1 VSIVPDPLETFRGD
15 SREPSPEAIDRVT
28 KRLTDRLASLPPDE
42 EGRRPFDD
50 RRGEPARVARPS
62 RRVLALAAV
71 AVLAPLTLGMAML
84 LTRDSVEE
92 PVPVAQ
98 LSAMALERPD
108 RPLDESEYHYRVE
121 ESAPP
126 GENQPVLRIERWITT
141 DGSGR
146 EARTTRIDAGA
157 PGVGPDPTVTARTGA
172 DPLDFAG
179 LSYAELRALPTDPT
193 ALLQRLEDHG
203 LISRSDESGTAAT
216 LAELLSFEITE
227 PAVRAAAIDAL
238 ELIGG
243 RSVGTSD
250 DGSGRR
256 GVAVMGDNPDGTHWV
271 MVMDPGTTLAR
282 AFHPRTTWIPS
293 STATLPLHR
302 RWQDQA
308 VVATLP

>member
-1 VSIVPDPLETFRGD
+1 VPDPLETFRDD

-42 EGRRPFDD
+42 EGRRPFEA
-50 RRGEPARVARPS
+50 RRAEPAKVARPS

-71 AVLAPLTLGMAML
+71 AVLAPLTLGL
-84 LTRDSVEE
+84 VVLFTGDSVEE

-108 RPLDESEYHYRVE
+108 RPLSEGEYHYRVE
-121 ESAPP
+121 ESALA
-126 GENQPVLRIERWITT
+126 GDQPVLRIERWITT

-146 EARTTRIDAGA
+146 EARTTPATAGA
-157 PGVGPDPTVTARTGA
+157 PGAGTDPTVTARTAA
-172 DPLDFAG
+172 DALDFAG
-179 LSYAELRALPTDPT
+179 LSYAELRALPTDPA
-193 ALLQRLEDHG
+193 ALIQRLEERG
-203 LISRSDESGTAAT
+203 LISRSDESAAAAT
-216 LAELLSFEITE
+216 LAELLSFQITK

-238 ELIGG
+238 GLLGG

-256 GVAVMGDNPDGTHWV
+256 GVAVMGDNPDGMHWV
-271 MVMDPGTTLAR
+271 MVIDPSTILAR
-282 AFHPRTTWIPS
+282 AFHPRTSWIPA
-293 STATLPLHR
+293 STTAMPLHR

-308 VVATLP
+308 VVAALP